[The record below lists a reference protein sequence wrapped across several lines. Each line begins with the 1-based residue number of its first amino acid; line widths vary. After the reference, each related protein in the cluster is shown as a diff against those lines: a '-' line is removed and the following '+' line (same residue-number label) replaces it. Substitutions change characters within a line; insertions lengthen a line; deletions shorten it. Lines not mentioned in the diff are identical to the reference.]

1 MQKRFIIKQV
11 KIVWRNSMIAGN
23 PITRSFKKFGIYDR
37 NWQEDRYCHCP
48 RPCGE
53 WATNNGQHRKYRL
66 VVDNEDFAKTIAE
79 RMNSL
84 LQSIPNVRC
93 IDFNGISSWIKDA
106 NDITIK
112 KVECN

>member
-1 MQKRFIIKQV
+1 MQKRFIVKPV

-53 WATNNGQHRKYRL
+53 FTTQMASRKYRV
-66 VVDNEDFAKTIAE
+66 VVDNEELAKQIAE
-79 RMNSL
+79 KLEALFRSV
-84 LQSIPNVRC
+84 PNAKQ
-93 IDFNGISSWIKDA
+93 IAFDGISSWIKDT
-106 NDITIK
+106 NDIAIK
-112 KVECN
+112 KVEC